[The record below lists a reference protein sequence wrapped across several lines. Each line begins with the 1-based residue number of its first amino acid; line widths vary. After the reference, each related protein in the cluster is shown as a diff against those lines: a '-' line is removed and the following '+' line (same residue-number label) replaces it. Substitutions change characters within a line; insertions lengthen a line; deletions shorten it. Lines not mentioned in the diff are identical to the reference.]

1 MPGSADRRWRAAA
14 FASRPA
20 LRAAVPGP
28 GLLLRAAGLTA
39 AAAAVVLAAW
49 LLAGATVTYS
59 LMPNNVLSVA
69 FLTLTVLLLPAGAPL
84 TRWPP
89 WPPNGWA

>member
-1 MPGSADRRWRAAA
+1 
-14 FASRPA
+14 
-20 LRAAVPGP
+20 
-28 GLLLRAAGLTA
+28 
-39 AAAAVVLAAW
+39 VVLAAW

-59 LMPNNVLSVA
+59 LTPNNVLSVA
-69 FLTLTVLLLPAGAPL
+69 FLTPTVLLLPAGAPL